1 MLLPERYYKIMVNP
15 EQYVSLDNMS
25 KRNVSHIINEFA
37 KDLKNISGKCMDVG
51 CGPGDITRDILLS
64 ALNSKATMI
73 GTDIME
79 NMIEYANKTYGD
91 KERLEFEVLDIQTKN
106 LPEKYISEFDH
117 IFSFHA
123 LQWCSDIRQTFEN
136 IYCMLRPGKTML
148 ILSVAQYAAFFES
161 LESMAQDIRY
171 ASYMGDKKKYVGP
184 FHYSARPREDLK
196 ELLEDIGFQVHH
208 CSHREISNCMST
220 EKFMS
225 FVTAQ
230 YTFAFLDKMPHN
242 LREEFKNEFTRMY
255 TEINVKEYRDRQG
268 YSKLHDEEK
277 ETDISSAFFILVAY
291 AQKNVS

>member
-1 MLLPERYYKIMVNP
+1 MVNP
-15 EQYVSLDNMS
+15 EQYVSFDNMCKS
-25 KRNVSHIINEFA
+25 NVSHIINEFA

-51 CGPGDITRDILLS
+51 CGPGDITKDILLP
-64 ALNSKATMI
+64 ALNPKATMI

-79 NMIEYANKTYGD
+79 NVVEYANKTYGD
-91 KERLEFEVLDIQTKN
+91 KERLEFEVLDIQTKK

-123 LQWCSDIRQTFEN
+123 LQWCYDIRQTFEN

-148 ILSVAQYAAFFES
+148 ILSIAQNAAFFES

-208 CSHREISNCMST
+208 CSHRELSNCTST
-220 EKFMS
+220 EIFMS
-225 FVTAQ
+225 LVTAQ

-242 LREEFKNEFTRMY
+242 LREEFKNELVHMF
-255 TEINVKEYRDRQG
+255 TEIKVKKYRDRQG
-268 YSKLHDEEK
+268 NYKLHDEEK
-277 ETDISSAFFILVAY
+277 ETNIPAAYSILVAY